1 MDEQKSPVVLKSP
14 YPFERLG
21 ASMTFSFALFIIPL
35 GVLWLN
41 SKLFDPDTFMATAF
55 MIIGTILFLIIIIM
69 GMLNYKSITDHMK
82 IIYHTNF
89 KITNDA
95 TLELIYNRTEPA
107 LRKFY
112 GEKITFSLKND
123 CVIVACNAINYKI
136 ILNDDSTFSVKW
148 QKSLFDKLLSIM
160 DTLAESFGRDSV
172 GGSLP
177 VWKYDKVR
185 TETPRIAY
193 EVQQA
198 FGITASEN
206 EDTAQELERFYKQ
219 EKKEEFL
226 ENHSAT
232 ASDTDSGILGKLSRH
247 RKILVTVTIL
257 GLTIIGMI
265 FSNGNKDD
273 KESIMYAYK
282 LIGGRWFPH
291 SENNGLL
298 ISTRSIRETGP
309 YDETPYKI
317 TSVSKNS
324 KSIDIK
330 LDIGGRKGE
339 ISIPKNNL
347 NEMTFKYSSDKQ
359 AEHYYLSNDP
369 YPRNLENNLDLIFIY
384 GRMGHALY
392 LDLNSIKVEKR
403 ADGEIHLTENLIGA
417 DGNFIADTYNFQ
429 RTETLT
435 LKYTIV
441 NGVPYS
447 ASEEG
452 GYRVLDINDTTGSN
466 SLSREGFLTG
476 FFYAFGYNFNDT
488 MK

>member
-14 YPFERLG
+14 APFQPLG
-21 ASMTFSFALFIIPL
+21 AFSRWPIIIL
-35 GVLWLN
+35 LSVLWLGG
-41 SKLFDPDTFMATAF
+41 KLFDPGTFMATAF
-55 MIIGTILFLIIIIM
+55 LIIILI
-69 GMLNYKSITDHMK
+69 LFFIVILALAVNHEAIKKHMK
-82 IIYHTNF
+82 IIYHTKF
-89 KITNDA
+89 KFTNDA
-95 TLELIYNRTEPA
+95 TLELIYNRIEPA
-107 LRKFY
+107 LRRFY

-123 CVIVACNAINYKI
+123 CVIVACNGINYKI

-177 VWKYDKVR
+177 VWKYDRVR

-219 EKKEEFL
+219 EKEDEFL
-226 ENHSAT
+226 ENHSET
-232 ASDTDSGILGKLSRH
+232 VSNTDSGILGKLSRH

-265 FSNGNKDD
+265 FSGNGND

-282 LIGGRWFPH
+282 LVGGDWLAGTNVFDSH
-291 SENNGLL
+291 YLH
-298 ISTRSIRETGP
+298 ISTRSIN
-309 YDETPYKI
+309 ETPYKI

-324 KSIDIK
+324 KSIDIQ

-359 AEHYYLSNDP
+359 VEHYRFDDTY
-369 YPRNLENNLDLIFIY
+369 YPKNLDKNLDLIFIY
-384 GRMGHALY
+384 GYREHCIY
-392 LDLNSIKVEKR
+392 LDLNSIKVEKK
-403 ADGEIHLTENLIGA
+403 ANGDIHLTENAIEA
-417 DGNFIADTYNFQ
+417 NSYKNFQ
-429 RTETLT
+429 RIKTLT
-435 LKYTIV
+435 LKYAII
-441 NGVPYS
+441 NGLPYH

-452 GYRVLDINDTTGSN
+452 DYRVLDINDKTGSN
-466 SLSREGFLTG
+466 RLERNGFLTG